1 MYVRFQSPHP
11 GKRGVHTGVF
21 GLTNLLGRSGRLT
34 VEQHRAWRKGN
45 EWYDAAY
52 PDPSDTDP
60 SVYDET
66 VNPQATAWFKISAT
80 HLLDRVPEYLDIL
93 RAHGGECER
102 VNPTIRD
109 GSSTRMTCRSSSSR
123 ELRLQIPQPFEA
135 RIADRLAGWNRC
147 RSSSLTL
154 SGQRF
159 ASGIPS

>member
-93 RAHGGECER
+93 RAHGVECER
-102 VNPTIRD
+102 VESDDPGRIIYEDDVQIVVVPRTPTPDPADLRYP
-109 GSSTRMTCRSSSSR
+109 SR
-123 ELRLQIPQPFEA
+123 
-135 RIADRLAGWNRC
+135 G
-147 RSSSLTL
+147 
-154 SGQRF
+154 
-159 ASGIPS
+159 

>member
-1 MYVRFQSPHP
+1 
-11 GKRGVHTGVF
+11 
-21 GLTNLLGRSGRLT
+21 LTNLLGRSGRLT

-93 RAHGGECER
+93 RAHGVECER
-102 VNPTIRD
+102 VESDDPGRIIYEDDVQIVVVPRTPTPD
-109 GSSTRMTCRSSSSR
+109 PATLRS
-123 ELRLQIPQPFEA
+123 P
-135 RIADRLAGWNRC
+135 NR
-147 RSSSLTL
+147 
-154 SGQRF
+154 G
-159 ASGIPS
+159 

>member
-80 HLLDRVPEYLDIL
+80 HLLDRVPEYLEIL
-93 RAHGGECER
+93 RAHGVECER
-102 VNPTIRD
+102 VESDDPGRIIYEDDVQIVVVPRTPTPDPADLRYP
-109 GSSTRMTCRSSSSR
+109 SR
-123 ELRLQIPQPFEA
+123 
-135 RIADRLAGWNRC
+135 G
-147 RSSSLTL
+147 
-154 SGQRF
+154 
-159 ASGIPS
+159 